1 MNRTRYEL
9 LVMLSEGVDDTP
21 AQRERALALLA
32 GFRFTAL
39 EEACLAKTGKACP

>member
-1 MNRTRYEL
+1 LNGIHYQVVTAL
-9 LVMLSEGVDDTP
+9 PEGVDDTP
-21 AQRERALALLA
+21 ARRERALALLA